1 MQVPGAD
8 VDKHQVPDESRYVK
22 TFAAGRLPKLQ
33 SFKSAMHSTE
43 NKILLVGGR

>member
-8 VDKHQVPDESRYVK
+8 VDKVPDESLYAK